1 MFGTCAQSCAV
12 PLPTRLPVITCSPTA
27 KNFFRNE
34 DTPLTDYKEGH
45 AQEAAEFTQNLSF
58 WQRPVQLLCVYG
70 VAPWKTFQQQVLILF
85 CSLSMNIHNIL
96 WVCIYF
102 FFYPSNYFLPHSSLS
117 GPFVM
122 YISGMFLS
130 ILQQQ
135 KVMLS
140 FIYFSCLPYL

>member
-34 DTPLTDYKEGH
+34 EPHWQTTKRGMPRR
-45 AQEAAEFTQNLSF
+45 QLSS
-58 WQRPVQLLCVYG
+58 PKTCLILAKTSSAPLCVWCG
-70 VAPWKTFQQQVLILF
+70 TLEDFPTAGPDSLLLF
-85 CSLSMNIHNIL
+85 INEYPHLVGLHL
-96 WVCIYF
+96 F
-102 FFYPSNYFLPHSSLS
+102 FFYPSNYFLLHSSLS